1 MVGGSLSPLLSS
13 EFLQVPTSSNQC
25 PPAHPLQPLVTV
37 KPPHPCPTLG
47 CLGTSA
53 DLFHR
58 PACEELPRFT
68 THRRQRFPR
77 CARGRPP
84 ASSSRRPVPQLWL
97 KPGLLPSQ
105 PGPGLPWAL
114 HSCYS
119 RQPPAPGTPG
129 KDLPCPF
136 IFVQLSN
143 AKSCCPKGSSGGHL
157 GLFSRLALLCVPCR
171 LLWLSVSFCLPEPR
185 QFP

>member
-1 MVGGSLSPLLSS
+1 MEQGVGRQNSL
-13 EFLQVPTSSNQC
+13 
-25 PPAHPLQPLVTV
+25 PPKVMKQERVA
-37 KPPHPCPTLG
+37 
-47 CLGTSA
+47 A
-53 DLFHR
+53 R
-58 PACEELPRFT
+58 PVSWNPF
-68 THRRQRFPR
+68 HRRQRFPR

-171 LLWLSVSFCLPEPR
+171 LL
-185 QFP
+185 